1 MRYCCILISLMLLLA
16 GFSPAG
22 AGPAEKLAQKAA
34 EKAAR
39 TSDETPSWDL
49 IFEKL
54 DSACRMLKRSGLEQ
68 GFKKMQGASE
78 YVFKGTYLW
87 VHDFNYITR
96 MHPMRPDHVGK
107 NMKNLRDT
115 QGKLFFQ
122 EFNERIKAVPGG
134 MTFVDYYW
142 PKPGIEDQSFPK
154 RSVIKICEVEGEE
167 LVIGC
172 GIYLDQ

>member
-1 MRYCCILISLMLLLA
+1 MRIAGIMISMMLVLT
-16 GFSPAG
+16 GIMPAG
-22 AGPAEKLAQKAA
+22 AGQAEKLA
-34 EKAAR
+34 EKAADKANR

-54 DSACRMLKRSGLEQ
+54 DSASSMLKRVGPEE
-68 GFKKMQGASE
+68 GFKRMQGDSP

-87 VHDFNYITR
+87 VHDLDYTMR
-96 MHPMRPDHVGK
+96 MHPMMPDLVGQNVK
-107 NMKNLRDT
+107 NFRDT
-115 QGKLFFQ
+115 QGKLLFQ
-122 EFNERIKAVPGG
+122 EMNSRVQAVPGG

-142 PKPGIEDQSFPK
+142 PKPGSEDRSFPK
-154 RSVIKICEVEGEE
+154 RSVIKICEVGAEE